1 MTARRF
7 PPPWTVVEHAES
19 FWVQGASGQRV
30 GWFYFRTDPL
40 VAKTAGVLLKDEA
53 RRMAVNFA
61 RLPELMGKRD
71 VTFSQRPV
79 LSRHG

>member
-19 FWVQGASGQRV
+19 FWVRDASGQTV
-30 GWFYFRTDPL
+30 GWFYFRDNPET
-40 VAKTAGVLLKDEA
+40 ARHAGVLERDEA

-61 RLPELMGKRD
+61 RLPELVGKGD
-71 VTFSQRPV
+71 S
-79 LSRHG
+79 G